1 MLSWIGFL
9 AIVVIVTILI
19 RGKTT
24 PIIPLVLVPI
34 IAALIAGFT
43 FSDIGEFFSAGMSSV
58 LNVAI
63 MFIFAIIFFGIMQDV
78 GLFDPIID
86 KIVKA
91 THGNVVLISVGTVF
105 IAMIAQL
112 DGSGA
117 STFLITIP
125 ALLPLYRQMKM
136 SPYLLLLLIAG
147 SAGIMNMLP
156 WAGPLGRAATVL
168 EMDVTELWKPL
179 IPIQIIGML
188 VMAALAFYLG
198 KREQRRIIKQYGS
211 VEQAIATKVDS
222 FLGEEV
228 ESASEQVEV
237 VATEQKRR
245 MYVWNLLLTVLV
257 IGVLVANILPAGLAF
272 MSGTA
277 IALLMNFRSAKLQG
291 ETIQRHAPNALTMA
305 SIILAAGTFLGILNG
320 TGMLTSI
327 AEDMVSILPS
337 AVSSQIHIIIGLL
350 GMPFELLLN
359 TDAYYYGLL
368 PVVEQ
373 IASTF
378 GTAPEATAYAMIVGN
393 IVGTFISPFSPA
405 LWMGLGLAGAE
416 LGKHI
421 KYSFFWLWGVT
432 LVLLGVAFTLG
443 LF

>member
-1 MLSWIGFL
+1 MLSWIGFI
-9 AIVVIVTILI
+9 AIVIIVTILI
-19 RGKTT
+19 RGNTT

-34 IAALIAGFT
+34 ISALVAGFS
-43 FSDIGEFFSAGMSSV
+43 FSDIGEFFSSGMSSV

-63 MFIFAIIFFGIMQDV
+63 MFIFAIVFFGIMQDV

-86 KIVKA
+86 KMVKA

-105 IAMIAQL
+105 IAMVAQL

-179 IPIQIIGML
+179 IPIQVIGML
-188 VMAALAFYLG
+188 LMTAVAFFLG
-198 KREQRRIIKQYGS
+198 KREERRIIAEYGS
-211 VEQAIATKVDS
+211 IDAAIETKVES
-222 FLGEEV
+222 FLGEELDDD
-228 ESASEQVEV
+228 SEHKDIVSIK
-237 VATEQKRR
+237 QKKK
-245 MYVWNLLLTVLV
+245 MYIWNLLLTIVV

-272 MSGTA
+272 MTGTA
-277 IALLMNFRSAKLQG
+277 IALLVNFRSAKLQG

-327 AEDMVSILPS
+327 AEDLVSLLPS
-337 AVSSQIHIIIGLL
+337 AVSSQIHLIIGFL

-359 TDAYYYGLL
+359 TDAYYFGLL

-373 IASTF
+373 IATTF
-378 GTAPEATAYAMIVGN
+378 DIAPESTAYAMIVGN
-393 IVGTFISPFSPA
+393 IVGTFVSPFSPA
-405 LWMGLGLAGAE
+405 LWMALGLAGAE

-432 LVLLGVAFTLG
+432 LVMLGVALLFG